1 MNILILLIFISLL
14 VASGFV
20 LAFIWAVRSGQFD
33 DASTPAIRILIEDN
47 ASKSTKIKKT
57 NKQLNDH

>member
-33 DASTPAIRILIEDN
+33 DASTPAIRILIEDS
-47 ASKSTKIKKT
+47 ASKSKKT
-57 NKQLNDH
+57 KMTNQQLNDQ